1 MSADTD
7 LRMAREPVV
16 LCIDDDSRVLASLR
30 RLLRGEPY
38 GLVTATN
45 AAQAFASLRV
55 RPVEVV
61 VSDERMPDV
70 TGCELLAE
78 VRQRWPWIGRVI
90 LTAHSDPTM
99 KVRAFQA
106 GVDFLFHKPW
116 NDDALKSTIRR
127 LIREVERERTAFGD
141 SRPVEP
147 EFDLGGEGG

>member
-1 MSADTD
+1 MPELKSSTP
-7 LRMAREPVV
+7 EPVV
-16 LCIDDDSRVLASLR
+16 LCIDDDAQVLSALR

-38 GLVTATN
+38 SLVTATN

-78 VRQRWPWIGRVI
+78 IRQRWPWIGRVI
-90 LTAHSDPTM
+90 LTAHADSDM
-99 KVRAFQA
+99 SVRAVEA

-116 NDDALKSTIRR
+116 KDDVLKSTIRR
-127 LIREVERERTAFGD
+127 LIFEVERERAMLGD
-141 SRPVEP
+141 GTCGDAEP
-147 EFDLGGEGG
+147 DLGGEGG

>member
-1 MSADTD
+1 MTTDTT
-7 LRMAREPVV
+7 RTSREPVV
-16 LCIDDDSRVLASLR
+16 LCIDDDAQVLSALR

-38 GLVTATN
+38 NLVTATN

-90 LTAHSDPTM
+90 LTAHADSDM
-99 KVRAFQA
+99 SVRAVRA
-106 GVDFLFHKPW
+106 GVDFLFQKPW
-116 NDDALKSTIRR
+116 NEQVLKSTLRR
-127 LIREVERERTAFGD
+127 LIYEVDRERQAFGD
-141 SRPVEP
+141 TRSMEP
-147 EFDLGGEGG
+147 EPDLGGEGG

>member
-1 MSADTD
+1 MSTDTD
-7 LRMAREPVV
+7 LTLAREPVV

-90 LTAHSDPTM
+90 LTAHADPTM
-99 KVRAFQA
+99 KVRAFEA

-116 NDDALKSTIRR
+116 NDDALKTTIRR
-127 LIREVERERTAFGD
+127 LIREVERERAAFGD
-141 SRPVEP
+141 SRSAEP
-147 EFDLGGEGG
+147 QFDLGGEGG

>member
-1 MSADTD
+1 MVPELELA
-7 LRMAREPVV
+7 AVREPVV
-16 LCIDDDSRVLASLR
+16 LCIDDDARVLAALR

-90 LTAHSDPTM
+90 LTAHTDPTM
-99 KVRAFQA
+99 TVRAFEA

-116 NDDALKSTIRR
+116 NDEALKSTIRR
-127 LIREVERERTAFGD
+127 LIREVERERSAFGD
-141 SRPVEP
+141 SRSEP
-147 EFDLGGEGG
+147 EFDVGGEGG